1 MDGTNQGIEAT
12 LVPGKLALVG
22 PAHIGT
28 GGAVSNT
35 GLALHRLGVRVSL
48 MGKVGDDLFG
58 GAVLDTL
65 RSYDEALAEGM
76 IRSPGEHTSYTVV
89 VSPPETDRIFLH
101 CTGAND
107 TFAADDLAFE
117 AIDRAKLFHFG
128 YPPLMRR
135 MYANAGAELEEL
147 LARVKA
153 SGATVSVDLARPD
166 PDSEAGRADWPTIL
180 RRALPG
186 VDLFLPSLEEILY
199 MLRKEQYE
207 AMAQRHG
214 AAELLHHA
222 DGALL
227 RSLAD
232 ELIAMGAAVVVLKL
246 GEHGLYLRT
255 TADPDRLARMGR
267 GAPRPSDRW
276 LDRELLATC
285 YQVTAVGTTGAGDCT
300 IAGFLTGLLRH
311 GETPEAVLNG
321 AVAVGA
327 CNVERADAVSGV
339 PSWDEV
345 QRRMQA
351 GWARREQELSLPDW
365 RRIADGLWAG
375 PADRNDR
382 KDGA

>member
-1 MDGTNQGIEAT
+1 MDGANQGIDAA

-35 GLALHRLGVRVSL
+35 GLALHRLGVRVRL
-48 MGKVGDDLFG
+48 MGKVGEDLFG

-65 RSYDEALAEGM
+65 RGYDAALAEGM
-76 IRSPGEHTSYTVV
+76 IRAPGEHTSYTVV
-89 VSPPETDRIFLH
+89 VSPPRTDRIFLH

-107 TFAADDLAFE
+107 TFGAEDVPAE
-117 AIDRAKLFHFG
+117 ALEGVKLFHFG

-135 MYANAGAELEEL
+135 MYEREGAELAAL
-147 LARVKA
+147 LARAKA
-153 SGATVSVDLARPD
+153 GGATVSVDLARPD
-166 PDSEAGRADWPTIL
+166 PDSEAGRADWRAIL
-180 RRALPG
+180 RRTLPS

-199 MLRKEQYE
+199 MLRRDRYE
-207 AMAQRHG
+207 AMAQAHG

-232 ELIAMGAAVVVLKL
+232 ELLEMGAAIVVLKL

-255 TADPDRLARMGR
+255 TADADRLARMGR
-267 GAPRPSDRW
+267 RAPAQTERW
-276 LDRELLATC
+276 RDRELLATC
-285 YQVTAVGTTGAGDCT
+285 YRVTAAGTTGAGDCT

-311 GETPEAVLNG
+311 GASPEPEAVLNG

-339 PSWDEV
+339 PSWDDV

-351 GWARREQELSLPDW
+351 GWARRDQALPLADW
-365 RRIADGLWAG
+365 RQIADGLWAG
-375 PADRNDR
+375 PG
-382 KDGA
+382 DGGGR